1 LECAVTYFNLGV
13 RAGGGIG
20 DLLNEKAI
28 RNPQIYWVR
37 WITDMIFYI
46 TVILL
51 LMNMINGVIV
61 STFSQIREESNDKEE
76 DINNKC
82 FICSIDRVEFEKRN
96 IPFDD
101 HMREEHNKDDYIMFL
116 VNIKLLS
123 EKSMDCNQ
131 FYINEC
137 IKIGDVAC
145 FPVLRAL
152 SLGVFENEG
161 EEDGGGS
168 DDEESVKTI

>member
-1 LECAVTYFNLGV
+1 MECAVTYFNLGV
-13 RAGGGIG
+13 RHGGGIG
-20 DLLNEKAI
+20 DILSKKAI

-96 IPFDD
+96 IPYDD
-101 HMREEHNKDDYIMFL
+101 HIMKEHKIKNYINFL
-116 VNIKLLS
+116 VNIKLMS
-123 EKSMDCNQ
+123 EKSMDYNQ

-137 IKIGDVAC
+137 IKNFDVAC
-145 FPVLRAL
+145 FPVSRAL
-152 SLGVFENEG
+152 SFGVFENEG
-161 EEDGGGS
+161 EDEGGS
-168 DDEESVKTI
+168 DDEESG